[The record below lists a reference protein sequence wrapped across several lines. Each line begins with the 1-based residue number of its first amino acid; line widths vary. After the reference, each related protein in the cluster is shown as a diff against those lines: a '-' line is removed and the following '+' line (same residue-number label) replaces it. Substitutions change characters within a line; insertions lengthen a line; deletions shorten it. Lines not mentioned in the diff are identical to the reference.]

1 MATNNILNIPQW
13 ILTGS
18 VSQPD
23 AGFSKIYPKKG
34 ETSSW
39 YIVDEVNSEKR
50 LALDYFIGSGLSQSL
65 LATDSKYGYR
75 LDVLIGA
82 GLTYASGPIQNAV
95 ISVSGITPSMLAITG
110 SFTYGYV
117 LSTSTYS
124 GEFVWVPNTSAN
136 IKGDFNRVAKFA
148 GPDSLTSSLITDTGA
163 YVYIGSTPSNT
174 FASFSVDGFVNI
186 GNSGTGS
193 RLYFGDAQNH
203 YLEKE
208 SDGGFIFRTE
218 DEFRVDHYT
227 GSSTTYK
234 VINFDFLGNENR
246 TLGFMDNLIQVG
258 AYTYSSF
265 ISASNVNYVRFGR
278 TQSSFQLE
286 LISGSQ
292 GAVKIQD
299 GGQASYSVFYSDSQG
314 VGKWGQIFGYNGLT
328 TSELGIGLNLTNIQ
342 GLTLSG
348 GTFGLDY
355 TKFAAPISVSN
366 TFTVS
371 IATVSVTTGV
381 TYGSMFETPTFRV
394 DQFGRI
400 IGIGTV
406 STMAFT
412 GPQGPTGTSFVWQGT
427 YTQSSTYS
435 LYNVVEYS
443 GSSYISLGTASPGLT
458 PSSVTQSWNLLASKG
473 ANGATGTS
481 FVWEGSYSTA
491 STYNLY
497 EVVQYSGSSYISIT
511 ISNLGNTP
519 STATQSWD
527 LMAASGSSGMD
538 LISGTFGDIMV
549 YGQYG
554 WTALGLG
561 PSGSY
566 LYSLGTE
573 SNSLPIWVTAAPGSS
588 LAIMATIS
596 QNFDV
601 NLSVGKNFGK
611 YNAGE
616 TIFST
621 GWTWEYFI
629 FDVLN
634 EGQIPTVNLI
644 TDSPQSKQIPFGSTN
659 ISVTF
664 SWSYIINN
672 VLDDGTP
679 ATFSSATLEWSTDQ
693 IVWNPEFTQN
703 VPNDELNSSSTP
715 PLPYTW
721 NHVQDSTYQD
731 FYYFRYTVYDTST
744 DSANNNNSDMEI
756 IDITDYVQPN
766 FVLTVSG
773 LSIDTDKGE
782 TAYLR
787 ELGNVASN
795 ITGSV
800 TRVSPLIN
808 LINWYVASNSSV
820 SPTLTQ
826 IFTGALAAAG
836 GSIGANTHDETQPI
850 GKVAPVLATQ
860 IRYKL
865 FANDTAERSSGFVNV
880 NFEPLIYFGPSNDTY
895 IGGVSG
901 ITRANLLALKTGES
915 RFKTQIQSVG
925 ISSNTITFD
934 TGNAKRVFIVAIP
947 DTLQIDQVYKKNPSG
962 SSPQDITTDKY
973 IYYETIN
980 LEKYDGSLMA
990 YKVYCHTQS
999 IAYGLEGGQE
1009 SYLEITVS

>member
-1 MATNNILNIPQW
+1 
-13 ILTGS
+13 
-18 VSQPD
+18 
-23 AGFSKIYPKKG
+23 
-34 ETSSW
+34 
-39 YIVDEVNSEKR
+39 
-50 LALDYFIGSGLSQSL
+50 
-65 LATDSKYGYR
+65 
-75 LDVLIGA
+75 
-82 GLTYASGPIQNAV
+82 
-95 ISVSGITPSMLAITG
+95 
-110 SFTYGYV
+110 
-117 LSTSTYS
+117 
-124 GEFVWVPNTSAN
+124 
-136 IKGDFNRVAKFA
+136 
-148 GPDSLTSSLITDTGA
+148 
-163 YVYIGSTPSNT
+163 
-174 FASFSVDGFVNI
+174 
-186 GNSGTGS
+186 
-193 RLYFGDAQNH
+193 
-203 YLEKE
+203 
-208 SDGGFIFRTE
+208 
-218 DEFRVDHYT
+218 
-227 GSSTTYK
+227 
-234 VINFDFLGNENR
+234 
-246 TLGFMDNLIQVG
+246 
-258 AYTYSSF
+258 
-265 ISASNVNYVRFGR
+265 
-278 TQSSFQLE
+278 
-286 LISGSQ
+286 
-292 GAVKIQD
+292 
-299 GGQASYSVFYSDSQG
+299 
-314 VGKWGQIFGYNGLT
+314 
-328 TSELGIGLNLTNIQ
+328 
-342 GLTLSG
+342 
-348 GTFGLDY
+348 
-355 TKFAAPISVSN
+355 
-366 TFTVS
+366 
-371 IATVSVTTGV
+371 
-381 TYGSMFETPTFRV
+381 MFETPTFRV

-412 GPQGPTGTSFVWQGT
+412 GPQGPTGTSFVWQGR

-458 PSSVTQSWNLLASKG
+458 PSTSTQSWNLLASKG

-511 ISNLGNTP
+511 TSNLGNTP

-596 QNFDV
+596 QDFTV
-601 NLSVGKNFGK
+601 NLTPPKYFGK
-611 YNAGE
+611 YGAGE
-616 TIFST
+616 VIPST

-634 EGQIPTVNLI
+634 EGRRPTVNLV
-644 TDSPQSKQIPFGSTN
+644 TVSPQSKQIPFGSTN

-664 SWSYIINN
+664 SWSYTINN

-679 ATFSSATLEWSTDQ
+679 ATFSSAILEWSTDDTGP
-693 IVWNPEFTQN
+693 WTTAFTQT
-703 VPNDELNSSSTP
+703 VPNEELNSSSTP

-721 NHVQDSTYQD
+721 NYAQDSNYQD

-773 LSIDTDKGE
+773 FSIDTDKGE
-782 TAYLR
+782 TSLKR

-808 LINWYVASNSSV
+808 LIDWYVASDSTVNPS
-820 SPTLTQ
+820 LTQ
-826 IFTGALAAAG
+826 IFTGNLAAAG
-836 GSIGANTHDETQPI
+836 GSIGSNTHNKTQPI

-865 FANDTAERSSGFVNV
+865 YANDTTGLRSSGFVNV
-880 NFEPLIYFGPSNDTY
+880 NFEPLIYFGPSSDTY
-895 IGGVSG
+895 IGGVAG
-901 ITRANLLALKTGES
+901 ITRANLLALKTDES

-925 ISSNTITFD
+925 ISNNTITFD

-947 DTLQIDQVYKKNPSG
+947 DTLHIDQVYKKNPSG

-973 IYYETIN
+973 TYYETIS
-980 LEKYDGSLMA
+980 LEKYDGSFMT